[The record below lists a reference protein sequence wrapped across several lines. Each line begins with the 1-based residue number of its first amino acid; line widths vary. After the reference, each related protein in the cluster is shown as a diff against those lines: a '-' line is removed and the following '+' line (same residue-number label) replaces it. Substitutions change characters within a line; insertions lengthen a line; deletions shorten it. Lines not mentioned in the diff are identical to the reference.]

1 MSVFFFS
8 GIARIS
14 ANMRRDGFGSFDM
27 SVFLFFDFL
36 YVLFMV
42 MQEFCLNDKTFDLWN
57 SEKKKLNRSHKI
69 IYPKPRE
76 IRYIKI

>member
-1 MSVFFFS
+1 
-8 GIARIS
+8 
-14 ANMRRDGFGSFDM
+14 
-27 SVFLFFDFL
+27 
-36 YVLFMV
+36 MV

-76 IRYIKI
+76 IRYIKIGANVGRELFGKDGFFRPVLVVSVIGNMYFSLPMTTK